1 MIARGGSSPLV
12 WGKLFTA
19 SKCPCADRIIPT
31 RVGKTYRFKF
41 DFFRKKDHPHSC
53 GENFFDAGSR
63 AYDEGSSPL
72 VWGKQ
77 VGVGSGQ
84 HAQGIIPTCVGKTEN
99 INSISFTCQDHPHLC
114 GENFFSAPNSYLVQ
128 GSSPLVWGK
137 LGGKDE
143 SSYALRIIPTCV
155 GKTGAS

>member
-1 MIARGGSSPLV
+1 M
-12 WGKLFTA
+12 WGKPPYSVYAFT
-19 SKCPCADRIIPT
+19 SGRIIPT
-31 RVGKTYRFKF
+31 RVGKTNTIHIHFCK
-41 DFFRKKDHPHSC
+41 KKDHPHSC
-53 GENFFDAGSR
+53 GENQYHPYPFLQE
-63 AYDEGSSPL
+63 EGSSPL